1 MPLPSIFHSLANLIM
16 AGIMSFTGLL
26 FTGQMPIGKIPVP
39 EAGPLTQY
47 VNPFVGTG
55 SIPWNSGMTNPGA
68 CAPFGAVRLAPD
80 TCLPFGFNID
90 RVGTGGYWNGKTHTT
105 GFSMNR
111 VSGAGLI
118 EGGNFRVTPGL
129 DKADPLQRLKRPL
142 LFAHAREEA
151 VPGYYGVWLPEAAC
165 LAELT
170 ATVHTG
176 VQRYTFTSDK
186 DAHLFFD
193 AASSLHYSRRAQS
206 AAIKVVD
213 EYTLQGNYENRVF
226 FYAEFDTPFTARL
239 WVDDRFPEGLGS
251 NGEIPTEATST
262 RVGEGPAAE
271 VGADLNFGNV
281 KDKPITLRMGMS
293 YVSIEGAKANLRA
306 ESAGKAFGDVYASTL
321 ADWESRLAS
330 VKVTSN
336 DNNIKRIF
344 YTAMYHCMVHPTNMT
359 DVDGKYPGYLN
370 TTGTA
375 EDFTYRSDLSLWDTF
390 RTTHPLYILIAPDI
404 QRDATQSLLAMA
416 ELHGGFP
423 KWPKGGGDGGSMFG
437 SPAHPVMAETYLKG
451 QLSREDAVASLG
463 FMKDAAFGTAPEGKP
478 MRGRDRWQDYNNY
491 GYVPSDDDDIS
502 VSRTLEYAWADY
514 ATYLMARKL
523 GAGFEDDA
531 AAFKKLGDS
540 YKNVFDPST
549 KYFRPKNAA
558 GEWQLSVPWGTTY
571 YDEVLPVKL
580 ADGFSEGSAKH
591 YRWHAIQDPAWLV
604 ESMGGPAAF
613 AKELEAFM
621 NAASRTRGGLNP
633 GDGWWVGNQHNYHA
647 PYMFNAAGRP
657 DLTQK
662 WVRWTLADRY
672 ADSPD
677 GLDGNEDLGA
687 LSAWYI
693 FGALGFYPVA
703 GTDQYWFG
711 SPNVDEAVLQLGG
724 GKTLTIRAANQGAD
738 NVYVKSVKINGT
750 AMDPAKTFGHDLI
763 ADGGTI
769 EFEMAAKP

>member
-26 FTGQMPIGKIPVP
+26 FTGQMPIARIPVP
-39 EAGPLTQY
+39 ETGPLTQY

-55 SIPWNSGMTNPGA
+55 SVPWNSGMTNPGA
-68 CAPFGAVRLAPD
+68 CAPFGAVRLSPD
-80 TCLPFGFNID
+80 TCLPFGLNID
-90 RVGTGGYWNGKTHTT
+90 RVGTGGYWYGKTHTT

-118 EGGNFRVTPGL
+118 EGGQFRVTPGL

-206 AAIKVVD
+206 ASIRVVD
-213 EYTLQGNYENRVF
+213 EYTLEGNYENRVF
-226 FYAEFDTPFTARL
+226 FYAEFDTPFQATL
-239 WVDDRFPEGLGS
+239 WKDDAMLAAG
-251 NGEIPTEATST
+251 IAEASAV

-271 VGADLNFGNV
+271 VGADLNFGNR
-281 KDKPITLRMGMS
+281 KNLPITLRVGMS
-293 YVSIEGAKANLRA
+293 YVSIEGAKANLQA
-306 ESAGKAFGDVYASTL
+306 ESAGKGFDDVYASTR
-321 ADWESRLAS
+321 DVWESRLGSA
-330 VKVTSN
+330 KITSN
-336 DNNIKRIF
+336 DNNIKRVF
-344 YTAMYHCMVHPTNMT
+344 YTAMYHAMVHPTNMT
-359 DVDGKYPGYLN
+359 DVDGQYPGYLN

-375 EDFTYRSDLSLWDTF
+375 EGYTYRSDLSLWDTF
-390 RTTHPLYILIAPDI
+390 RTTTALYCLVAPDI
-404 QRDATQSLLAMA
+404 QRDTSKSLLAMA

-437 SPAHPVMAETYLKG
+437 TPAHQVMAETYLKG
-451 QLSREDAVASLG
+451 LLSREDAVRSLEI
-463 FMKDAAFGTAPEGKP
+463 MKDTVLGTAPAGKP
-478 MRGRDRWQDYNNY
+478 MNGRQYYKEYNDL
-491 GYVPSDDDDIS
+491 GYCPSDNDDIS

-514 ATYLMARKL
+514 ASCLMAQRL

-531 AAFKKLGDS
+531 ALFKKLGDS

-558 GEWQLSVPWGTTY
+558 GEWQRSVPWGTTY
-571 YDEVLPVKL
+571 YDELLPDNLKL

-604 ESMGGPAAF
+604 ENMGGPAAF

-621 NAASRTRGGLNP
+621 QGATLTRGGLNP

-662 WVRWTLADRY
+662 WVRWTLADRF

-677 GLDGNEDLGA
+677 GLDGNDDLGA
-687 LSAWYI
+687 LSAWYVL
-693 FGALGFYPVA
+693 GALGFYPVA

-724 GKTLTIRAANQGAD
+724 GKTLTITAANQGAN
-738 NVYVKSVKINGT
+738 NVYVRSVKINGT
-750 AMDPAKTFGHDLI
+750 AMDPSKTFGHDLI